1 MHKLAQSLLQWEWVL
16 LLLLL
21 FPVALLPWGYTTAF
35 LAVVP
40 LLWLLRKAITGRFL
54 TPTPYDLA
62 VLALV
67 LAIGLS
73 LTVTFDWATSGPK
86 IAGILLG
93 IAFLYATA
101 GSGRHGGSL
110 WPIVGVVLLAGV
122 LMAIV
127 GFIGSQWL
135 PPFAFLNGARAWL
148 PFAGGIPGAVG
159 GVVNPNE
166 LAGVLSWVLPLALA
180 CVLTGMQRPAR
191 TRLVILATLLP
202 VMAFVGF
209 LLVATS
215 SRGGMLAAGLGLLL
229 VIAFFVQSR
238 WRLVLGIG
246 VLVGLGAL
254 VAYTASRVDQN
265 IVGDAVGMSGRLE
278 IWSRALLAIGDFPL
292 TGVGVNGFRRVIDVL
307 YPLYSIPADID
318 LGHAHNQMLQAA
330 LDLGLP
336 GLTAYLAI
344 WAISARLLWSSY
356 RHLRQRHA
364 ANHPYYGL
372 VAGLAGSLLAG
383 WVFGIFDA
391 IALGAR
397 PGFIWWL
404 LLGLTAGVHYAV
416 VYSGESLRR
425 HRRRAAAAQ
434 SVAPANLAVLP
445 DGRDSRGSRPQSLPA
460 PSQPTD

>member
-1 MHKLAQSLLQWEWVL
+1 MHKLAQSLLRWEWVL

-21 FPVALLPWGYTTAF
+21 VPVALLPWGYAAAS

-40 LLWLLRKAITGRFL
+40 LLWLVRKVATGRFL

-62 VLALV
+62 LLAL
-67 LAIGLS
+67 LLTIALS

-93 IAFLYATA
+93 MALLYATA
-101 GSGRHGGSL
+101 GSGRQGGNL
-110 WPIVGVVLLAGV
+110 WPVVVVVLLAGV
-122 LMAIV
+122 LMALV
-127 GFIGSQWL
+127 GLIGGQWL
-135 PPFAFLNGARAWL
+135 PPFAFLNRARDWL
-148 PFAGGIPGAVG
+148 PLAGGIPGAVR

-166 LAGVLSWVLPLALA
+166 LAGVLSWILPLALA
-180 CVLTGMQRPAR
+180 CVLTSLRRP
-191 TRLVILATLLP
+191 TRIRPLVLGTLLP
-202 VMAFVGF
+202 VMVLVGF

-215 SRGGMLAAGLGLLL
+215 SRGGMLATLLGLLL
-229 VIAFFVQSR
+229 VIAFFVSPR

-246 VLVGLGAL
+246 VLVGLAAL

-265 IVGDAVGMSGRLE
+265 IVGDAVGLSGRLE
-278 IWSRALLAIGDFPL
+278 IWSRALLAIADFPL
-292 TGVGVNGFRRVIDVL
+292 TGIGVNGFRRVVDVL
-307 YPLYSIPADID
+307 YPLYTIPADVD

-336 GLTAYLAI
+336 GLVAYLSI
-344 WAISARLLWSSY
+344 WAISAGLLWSSY
-356 RHLRQRHA
+356 RRLRQRHA

-404 LLGLTAGVHYAV
+404 LLGLTASVHYTV
-416 VYSGESLRR
+416 VYSGEPLRR
-425 HRRRAAAAQ
+425 HRRRSLASTTQ
-434 SVAPANLAVLP
+434 TVAPQEGRHAGLP
-445 DGRDSRGSRPQSLPA
+445 LR
-460 PSQPTD
+460 

>member
-1 MHKLAQSLLQWEWVL
+1 MHKLAQSLLRWEWVL

-21 FPVALLPWGYTTAF
+21 VPVALLPWGYAAAS
-35 LAVVP
+35 LAIVP
-40 LLWLLRKAITGRFL
+40 LLWLLRKAATGRFL

-62 VLALV
+62 LLAL
-67 LAIGLS
+67 LLTIGLS

-93 IAFLYATA
+93 MALLYATA
-101 GSGRHGGSL
+101 GSGRQGGNL
-110 WPIVGVVLLAGV
+110 WPVVVIVLLAGV
-122 LMAIV
+122 LMALV
-127 GFIGSQWL
+127 GLIGGQWL
-135 PPFAFLNGARAWL
+135 PPFAFLNSAHDWL
-148 PFAGGIPGAVG
+148 PLAGGIPGAVR

-166 LAGVLSWVLPLALA
+166 LAGVLSWILPLSLA
-180 CVLTGMQRPAR
+180 CVLTSLRRP
-191 TRLVILATLLP
+191 TRVRPVILGTLLP
-202 VMAFVGF
+202 VMVLVGF

-215 SRGGMLAAGLGLLL
+215 SRGGMLATLLGLLL
-229 VIAFFVQSR
+229 VIAFFVSPR

-246 VLVGLGAL
+246 VLVGLAAL

-265 IVGDAVGMSGRLE
+265 IVGDAVGLSGRLE
-278 IWSRALLAIGDFPL
+278 IWSRALLAIADFPL
-292 TGVGVNGFRRVIDVL
+292 TGIGVNGFRRVVDVL
-307 YPLYSIPADID
+307 YPLYTIPADVD

-336 GLTAYLAI
+336 GLVAYLSI
-344 WAISARLLWSSY
+344 WAISAGLLWSSY
-356 RHLRQRHA
+356 RRLRQRHA

-404 LLGLTAGVHYAV
+404 LLGLTASVHYAV
-416 VYSGESLRR
+416 VYSGEPLRR
-425 HRRRAAAAQ
+425 HRRRSLAPTTQ
-434 SVAPANLAVLP
+434 TVAPQEQE
-445 DGRDSRGSRPQSLPA
+445 GGQTRRSA
-460 PSQPTD
+460 PTVVG